1 MKRVLEIGNIVAGP
15 TAGLILS
22 DLGYEVIKIEKPLTG
37 DISRNIS
44 ANSSGIFPYFN
55 RNKKSVTIDIKNNE
69 GKKLLRELIKTS
81 DIIIE
86 NFGPSVMDNLGF
98 SYDDVKKI
106 NKNIIYLS
114 IKGYMDGP
122 YEDRKSLDFP
132 VEIESGIAYMSG
144 LTDKPMRIGSSA
156 IDMVAAMLGVIKIL
170 DIETGNNGG
179 FIKIGLFETAM
190 FLAGQHIAT
199 YQIEG
204 EELKPLN
211 EENFAWG
218 VYDFFKTYDNKN
230 IFIAIATDNQWLTFC
245 NAFEFDYGKKDKF
258 ATNEKR
264 HINRNILI
272 PEIQRAII
280 NINSD
285 DLISKLRRYNIS
297 YGMLNKP
304 WDLLKNDHAMK
315 YMVPLKYKNKMLY
328 VPAMPFY
335 NGAINSIPEL
345 GENSYDILSSLGYSM
360 DEIDL
365 MKKKNII

>member
-1 MKRVLEIGNIVAGP
+1 MKRVLEIGSIVAGP

-22 DLGYEVIKIEKPLTG
+22 DLGYEVIKIEKPVSG

-55 RNKKSVTIDIKNNE
+55 RNKKSITLDIKNNE
-69 GKKLLRELIKTS
+69 GKKLLEELIKTS

-86 NFGPSVMDNLGF
+86 NFGPDVMDNLGF
-98 SYDDVKKI
+98 SYNDVQKI
-106 NKNIIYLS
+106 NKKIIYLS

-144 LTDKPMRIGSSA
+144 LTNKPMRLGASV

-170 DIETGNNGG
+170 DLETENNGG

-190 FLAGQHIAT
+190 FLTGQHITT
-199 YQIEG
+199 YQIE
-204 EELKPLN
+204 EKELKPLN

-218 VYDFFKTYDNKN
+218 IYDFFKTCDNKN
-230 IFIAIATDNQWLTFC
+230 IFVAIATDKQWLIFC

-264 HINRNILI
+264 HKNRDILI
-272 PEIQRAII
+272 PEIQRVII
-280 NINSD
+280 NISSG
-285 DLISKLRRYNIS
+285 DLISRLRRYNIS
-297 YGMLNKP
+297 YGVLNKP
-304 WDLLKNDHAMK
+304 WDLLKNKHAMK
-315 YMVPLKYKNKMLY
+315 YMVPLKYKNRMLH

-335 NGAINSIPEL
+335 LHLVIQW
-345 GENSYDILSSLGYSM
+345 
-360 DEIDL
+360 
-365 MKKKNII
+365 MKLIY